1 MNIKKFLGLQSK
13 EDKIQEYKQ
22 LLEKSY
28 KNSLRVDEL
37 AAEFSE
43 QNSVLKSISTL
54 SDEDRKEVEER
65 NKKFIS
71 DHVKNIS
78 EAYKEKTSIE
88 KSMIKLESDVEIA
101 DILKDMKS
109 LYDFKRMYKDKQ
121 ISKSIYNDIIKAKT
135 GKVRYADVLLFRGS
149 KLLILQR
156 AGDQGNHTDEWC
168 IPGGH
173 VDAGEDFRTAAQ
185 RELLEETGI
194 DIPEDILTEVAVA
207 TGKDF
212 EIHYFVGHVSEET
225 PAFVVVDSEEEI
237 GSAWIEPGTELDD
250 YEFIF
255 DMKDN
260 LKKILGLEQKPSN
273 LIKIQ
278 KAYFNGDISE
288 EVFKSYCEQHPD
300 EIEKANNKT
309 YFSHKERKDL
319 AERGEAMPNGK
330 YPIRN
335 SQDLKDAIRLVGA
348 SDMSESKAKAWIKK
362 RAKELGLENEL
373 PKDWIEKTMSCE
385 DITPLQKE
393 DLEKDAVGPQGDG
406 VGENEIEKSR
416 LKKKIIVECID
427 SENCI
432 ENILNYLKKASGSG
446 HSFTIVLD
454 PDKPEKEGG
463 NYKVS
468 WDGDGPDRIDL
479 IKIEDQ
485 IEKSI
490 EGDIEGFKLLIDFN
504 DLDQAQMFKS
514 LVNEMRES
522 GKLDINNVLDQQE
535 EIEKS
540 WGINEIREEA
550 WSDPSLDD
558 GSQIEKAKKGYPVGT
573 EKTYNGKQYV
583 KTDKGWRLKKKET
596 TPRERFEKEKNER
609 YSKMDKRSFE
619 IADKIAKEILD
630 EGLVDEDTNELTMSH
645 VIGPKI
651 DKMINKQTKD
661 WGVKASELKPGEVV
675 HINEFPTSVKLTY
688 KGEENGKYIFE
699 RENGE
704 VEKVRSKS
712 RVFHRDDQLID
723 KTAVAWK
730 VRDILNKKRTGWFGK
745 SENVEFEKA
754 KDLMYGVFVDY
765 ANFLEGV
772 KTRTKNIHW
781 GELDNSKH
789 VYLDDLIDELS
800 DYEDKIME
808 AGQSGFG
815 RFGDDEVNGEE
826 IEENEPI
833 ELIDLIIER
842 TKVFHEAIKD
852 NIDYVGE
859 MSWIEDF
866 LATLKQTKY
875 RLQLH

>member
-88 KSMIKLESDVEIA
+88 KSMIKLENDAEIV

-109 LYDFKRMYKDKQ
+109 LYDFKIMYKDKQ

-194 DIPEDILTEVAVA
+194 DIPEDILFETAVA

-212 EIHYFVGHVSEET
+212 EIHYFIGHVSEET

-309 YFSHKERKDL
+309 YFSHKERTDL

-348 SDMSESKAKAWIKK
+348 SDMPKSEVKAWIKK

-373 PKDWIEKTMSCE
+373 PESWNKKEDVEKGMGMN
-385 DITPLQKE
+385 DVAPLKKE
-393 DLEKDAVGPQGDG
+393 DLQDDTTGPQGDG
-406 VGENEIEKSR
+406 IDDKKIEKAITFKKIEHEPKVVEPIEPNKYTYGEGQFSFSDSDGNHGDKLFDMLGMLQKVMTLNKKFSITIETEDNGEQTWNFDGTIRMHSLRKSENIEKS
-416 LKKKIIVECID
+416 VNT
-427 SENCI
+427 END
-432 ENILNYLKKASGSG
+432 
-446 HSFTIVLD
+446 T
-454 PDKPEKEGG
+454 
-463 NYKVS
+463 
-468 WDGDGPDRIDL
+468 
-479 IKIEDQ
+479 
-485 IEKSI
+485 
-490 EGDIEGFKLLIDFN
+490 EGFKLLINFN
-504 DLDQAQMFKS
+504 DLDQAEVFKS
-514 LVNEMRES
+514 IIDEMKES
-522 GKLDINNVLDQQE
+522 GKLDIESIIDDSV

-540 WGINEIREEA
+540 WGINDIRKEVNNNPA
-550 WSDPSLDD
+550 LDD
-558 GSQIEKAKKGYPVGT
+558 GSQLA
-573 EKTYNGKQYV
+573 
-583 KTDKGWRLKKKET
+583 
-596 TPRERFEKEKNER
+596 
-609 YSKMDKRSFE
+609 
-619 IADKIAKEILD
+619 
-630 EGLVDEDTNELTMSH
+630 
-645 VIGPKI
+645 
-651 DKMINKQTKD
+651 
-661 WGVKASELKPGEVV
+661 
-675 HINEFPTSVKLTY
+675 
-688 KGEENGKYIFE
+688 
-699 RENGE
+699 
-704 VEKVRSKS
+704 
-712 RVFHRDDQLID
+712 
-723 KTAVAWK
+723 
-730 VRDILNKKRTGWFGK
+730 
-745 SENVEFEKA
+745 KA
-754 KDLMYGVFVDY
+754 KDKMYKTFADY

-800 DYEDKIME
+800 DYEDKVME

-815 RFGDDEVNGEE
+815 RFGDGEVNGEE

-842 TKVFHEAIKD
+842 TKDFHEAIKD

>member
-1 MNIKKFLGLQSK
+1 MINRKKLKNLG
-13 EDKIQEYKQ
+13 
-22 LLEKSY
+22 
-28 KNSLRVDEL
+28 
-37 AAEFSE
+37 
-43 QNSVLKSISTL
+43 
-54 SDEDRKEVEER
+54 
-65 NKKFIS
+65 
-71 DHVKNIS
+71 
-78 EAYKEKTSIE
+78 
-88 KSMIKLESDVEIA
+88 
-101 DILKDMKS
+101 
-109 LYDFKRMYKDKQ
+109 
-121 ISKSIYNDIIKAKT
+121 
-135 GKVRYADVLLFRGS
+135 
-149 KLLILQR
+149 
-156 AGDQGNHTDEWC
+156 
-168 IPGGH
+168 
-173 VDAGEDFRTAAQ
+173 
-185 RELLEETGI
+185 
-194 DIPEDILTEVAVA
+194 
-207 TGKDF
+207 
-212 EIHYFVGHVSEET
+212 
-225 PAFVVVDSEEEI
+225 
-237 GSAWIEPGTELDD
+237 
-250 YEFIF
+250 
-255 DMKDN
+255 
-260 LKKILGLEQKPSN
+260 
-273 LIKIQ
+273 
-278 KAYFNGDISE
+278 
-288 EVFKSYCEQHPD
+288 
-300 EIEKANNKT
+300 
-309 YFSHKERKDL
+309 
-319 AERGEAMPNGK
+319 
-330 YPIRN
+330 
-335 SQDLKDAIRLVGA
+335 
-348 SDMSESKAKAWIKK
+348 
-362 RAKELGLENEL
+362 
-373 PKDWIEKTMSCE
+373 
-385 DITPLQKE
+385 
-393 DLEKDAVGPQGDG
+393 
-406 VGENEIEKSR
+406 
-416 LKKKIIVECID
+416 
-427 SENCI
+427 
-432 ENILNYLKKASGSG
+432 
-446 HSFTIVLD
+446 
-454 PDKPEKEGG
+454 
-463 NYKVS
+463 
-468 WDGDGPDRIDL
+468 
-479 IKIEDQ
+479 
-485 IEKSI
+485 
-490 EGDIEGFKLLIDFN
+490 
-504 DLDQAQMFKS
+504 
-514 LVNEMRES
+514 
-522 GKLDINNVLDQQE
+522 
-535 EIEKS
+535 
-540 WGINEIREEA
+540 GINEIREEA

-583 KTDKGWRLKKKET
+583 KTDKGWRLKKKEA

-609 YSKMDKRSFE
+609 YSKMDKRSFA

-651 DKMINKQTKD
+651 DKMINEQTKD

-815 RFGDDEVNGEE
+815 RFGDGEVNGEE
-826 IEENEPI
+826 IEENGPI

-842 TKVFHEAIKD
+842 TKDFHEAIKD

>member
-88 KSMIKLESDVEIA
+88 KSMIKLENDAEIA

-109 LYDFKRMYKDKQ
+109 LYDFKIMYKDKQ
-121 ISKSIYNDIIKAKT
+121 ISKYIYNDIIKAKT

-194 DIPEDILTEVAVA
+194 DIPEDILFETAVA

-212 EIHYFVGHVSEET
+212 EIHYFIGHVSEET

-237 GSAWIEPGTELDD
+237 GSAWIEPETELDD

-348 SDMSESKAKAWIKK
+348 SDMPENKVKAWIKK
-362 RAKELGLENEL
+362 RAKELGLESEL

-385 DITPLQKE
+385 DTAPLQKE

-406 VGENEIEKSR
+406 VGENEIEKA
-416 LKKKIIVECID
+416 VD
-427 SENCI
+427 
-432 ENILNYLKKASGSG
+432 
-446 HSFTIVLD
+446 
-454 PDKPEKEGG
+454 
-463 NYKVS
+463 
-468 WDGDGPDRIDL
+468 
-479 IKIEDQ
+479 
-485 IEKSI
+485 
-490 EGDIEGFKLLIDFN
+490 GFKLLIDFN

-550 WSDPSLDD
+550 WKDPSLDD
-558 GSQIEKAKKGYPVGT
+558 GSQIEKAK
-573 EKTYNGKQYV
+573 
-583 KTDKGWRLKKKET
+583 
-596 TPRERFEKEKNER
+596 
-609 YSKMDKRSFE
+609 
-619 IADKIAKEILD
+619 
-630 EGLVDEDTNELTMSH
+630 
-645 VIGPKI
+645 
-651 DKMINKQTKD
+651 
-661 WGVKASELKPGEVV
+661 
-675 HINEFPTSVKLTY
+675 
-688 KGEENGKYIFE
+688 
-699 RENGE
+699 
-704 VEKVRSKS
+704 
-712 RVFHRDDQLID
+712 
-723 KTAVAWK
+723 
-730 VRDILNKKRTGWFGK
+730 
-745 SENVEFEKA
+745 
-754 KDLMYGVFVDY
+754 DLMYKIFVNY

-815 RFGDDEVNGEE
+815 RFGDGEVNGEE
-826 IEENEPI
+826 IEENRPI

-842 TKVFHEAIKD
+842 TKDFHEAIKD

>member
-88 KSMIKLESDVEIA
+88 KSMIKLENDVEIT

-194 DIPEDILTEVAVA
+194 DIPEDILFETAVA

-212 EIHYFVGHVSEET
+212 EIHYFIGHVSEET

-260 LKKILGLEQKPSN
+260 LKKILGLERHPSN

-348 SDMSESKAKAWIKK
+348 SDMPKSEVKAWIKK

-373 PKDWIEKTMSCE
+373 PESWNKKEDVEKGMGMN
-385 DITPLQKE
+385 DVAPLKKE
-393 DLEKDAVGPQGDG
+393 DLQDDTTGPQGDG
-406 VGENEIEKSR
+406 IDDKKIEKAITFKKIEHEPKVVESIEPNKYTYGEGQFSFSDSDGNHGDKLFDMLGMLQKVMTLNKKFSITIETEDNGEQTWNFDGTIRMYSLRKSENIEKS
-416 LKKKIIVECID
+416 VNT
-427 SENCI
+427 END
-432 ENILNYLKKASGSG
+432 
-446 HSFTIVLD
+446 T
-454 PDKPEKEGG
+454 
-463 NYKVS
+463 
-468 WDGDGPDRIDL
+468 
-479 IKIEDQ
+479 
-485 IEKSI
+485 
-490 EGDIEGFKLLIDFN
+490 EGFKLLINFN
-504 DLDQAQMFKS
+504 DLDQAEVFKS
-514 LVNEMRES
+514 IIDEMKES
-522 GKLDINNVLDQQE
+522 GKLDIESIIDDSV

-540 WGINEIREEA
+540 WGINDIRKEVNNN
-550 WSDPSLDD
+550 PVLDD
-558 GSQIEKAKKGYPVGT
+558 GSQLA
-573 EKTYNGKQYV
+573 
-583 KTDKGWRLKKKET
+583 
-596 TPRERFEKEKNER
+596 
-609 YSKMDKRSFE
+609 
-619 IADKIAKEILD
+619 
-630 EGLVDEDTNELTMSH
+630 
-645 VIGPKI
+645 
-651 DKMINKQTKD
+651 
-661 WGVKASELKPGEVV
+661 
-675 HINEFPTSVKLTY
+675 
-688 KGEENGKYIFE
+688 
-699 RENGE
+699 
-704 VEKVRSKS
+704 
-712 RVFHRDDQLID
+712 
-723 KTAVAWK
+723 
-730 VRDILNKKRTGWFGK
+730 
-745 SENVEFEKA
+745 KA
-754 KDLMYGVFVDY
+754 KDKMYKTFADY

-772 KTRTKNIHW
+772 KTRSKNVHW
-781 GELDNSKH
+781 GEEDNSKH

-815 RFGDDEVNGEE
+815 RFKEGE
-826 IEENEPI
+826 IEGEKIDINDPI
-833 ELIDLIIER
+833 ELVDEIIER
-842 TKVFHEAIKD
+842 TKDFYEAISD
-852 NIDYVGE
+852 DENNDYVGE

>member
-88 KSMIKLESDVEIA
+88 KSMIKLENDVEIT

-194 DIPEDILTEVAVA
+194 DIPEDILAEVAVA

-260 LKKILGLEQKPSN
+260 LKRILGLEQKPSN

-309 YFSHKERKDL
+309 YFSHKERMDL

-348 SDMSESKAKAWIKK
+348 SDMPKSEVKAWIKK

-373 PKDWIEKTMSCE
+373 PESWNKKEDVEKGMGMN
-385 DITPLQKE
+385 DVAPLKKE
-393 DLEKDAVGPQGDG
+393 DLQDDTTGPQGDG
-406 VGENEIEKSR
+406 IDDKKIEKAITFKKIEYEPKVVEPIEPNKYTYGEGQFSFSDSDGNHGDKLFDMLGMLQKVMTLNKKFSITIETEDNGEQTWNFDGTIRMHSLRKSENIEKS
-416 LKKKIIVECID
+416 VNT
-427 SENCI
+427 END
-432 ENILNYLKKASGSG
+432 
-446 HSFTIVLD
+446 T
-454 PDKPEKEGG
+454 
-463 NYKVS
+463 
-468 WDGDGPDRIDL
+468 
-479 IKIEDQ
+479 
-485 IEKSI
+485 
-490 EGDIEGFKLLIDFN
+490 EGFKLLINFN
-504 DLDQAQMFKS
+504 DLDQAEVFKS
-514 LVNEMRES
+514 IIDEMKES
-522 GKLDINNVLDQQE
+522 GKLDIESIIDDSV

-540 WGINEIREEA
+540 WGINDIRKEVNNNPA
-550 WSDPSLDD
+550 LDD
-558 GSQIEKAKKGYPVGT
+558 GSQLA
-573 EKTYNGKQYV
+573 
-583 KTDKGWRLKKKET
+583 
-596 TPRERFEKEKNER
+596 
-609 YSKMDKRSFE
+609 
-619 IADKIAKEILD
+619 
-630 EGLVDEDTNELTMSH
+630 
-645 VIGPKI
+645 
-651 DKMINKQTKD
+651 
-661 WGVKASELKPGEVV
+661 
-675 HINEFPTSVKLTY
+675 
-688 KGEENGKYIFE
+688 
-699 RENGE
+699 
-704 VEKVRSKS
+704 
-712 RVFHRDDQLID
+712 
-723 KTAVAWK
+723 
-730 VRDILNKKRTGWFGK
+730 
-745 SENVEFEKA
+745 KA
-754 KDLMYGVFVDY
+754 KDKMYKTFADY

-800 DYEDKIME
+800 DYEDKVME

-815 RFGDDEVNGEE
+815 RFGDGEVNGEE

-842 TKVFHEAIKD
+842 TKDFHEAIKD

>member
-78 EAYKEKTSIE
+78 ETYKEKTSIE
-88 KSMIKLESDVEIA
+88 KSMIKLENDVEIT

-109 LYDFKRMYKDKQ
+109 LYDFKIMYKDKQ

-194 DIPEDILTEVAVA
+194 DIPEDILAEVAVA

-260 LKKILGLEQKPSN
+260 LKRILGLEQKPSN

-309 YFSHKERKDL
+309 YFSHKERMDL

-348 SDMSESKAKAWIKK
+348 SDMPKSEVKAWIKK

-373 PKDWIEKTMSCE
+373 PESWNKKEDVEKGMGMN
-385 DITPLQKE
+385 DVAPLKKE
-393 DLEKDAVGPQGDG
+393 DLQDDTTGPQGDG
-406 VGENEIEKSR
+406 IDDKKIEKAITFKKIEYEPKVVEPIEPNKYTYGEGQFSFSDSDGNHGDKLFDMLGMLQKVMTLNKKFSITIETEDNGEQTWNFDGTIRMHSLRKSENIEKS
-416 LKKKIIVECID
+416 VNT
-427 SENCI
+427 END
-432 ENILNYLKKASGSG
+432 
-446 HSFTIVLD
+446 T
-454 PDKPEKEGG
+454 
-463 NYKVS
+463 
-468 WDGDGPDRIDL
+468 
-479 IKIEDQ
+479 
-485 IEKSI
+485 
-490 EGDIEGFKLLIDFN
+490 EGFKLLINFN
-504 DLDQAQMFKS
+504 DLDQAEVFKS
-514 LVNEMRES
+514 IIDEMKES
-522 GKLDINNVLDQQE
+522 GKLDIESIIDDSV

-540 WGINEIREEA
+540 WGINDIRKEVNNNPA
-550 WSDPSLDD
+550 LDD
-558 GSQIEKAKKGYPVGT
+558 GSQLA
-573 EKTYNGKQYV
+573 
-583 KTDKGWRLKKKET
+583 
-596 TPRERFEKEKNER
+596 
-609 YSKMDKRSFE
+609 
-619 IADKIAKEILD
+619 
-630 EGLVDEDTNELTMSH
+630 
-645 VIGPKI
+645 
-651 DKMINKQTKD
+651 
-661 WGVKASELKPGEVV
+661 
-675 HINEFPTSVKLTY
+675 
-688 KGEENGKYIFE
+688 
-699 RENGE
+699 
-704 VEKVRSKS
+704 
-712 RVFHRDDQLID
+712 
-723 KTAVAWK
+723 
-730 VRDILNKKRTGWFGK
+730 
-745 SENVEFEKA
+745 KA
-754 KDLMYGVFVDY
+754 KDKMYKTFADY

-800 DYEDKIME
+800 DYEDKVME

-815 RFGDDEVNGEE
+815 RFGDGEVNGEE

-842 TKVFHEAIKD
+842 TKDFHEAIKD

>member
-88 KSMIKLESDVEIA
+88 KSMIKLENDAEIV

-109 LYDFKRMYKDKQ
+109 LYDFKIMYKDKQ

-194 DIPEDILTEVAVA
+194 DIPEDILFETAVA

-212 EIHYFVGHVSEET
+212 EIHYFIGHVSEET

-260 LKKILGLEQKPSN
+260 LKKILGLERHPSN

-348 SDMSESKAKAWIKK
+348 SDMPKSEVKAWIKK

-373 PKDWIEKTMSCE
+373 PESWNKKEDVEKGMGMN
-385 DITPLQKE
+385 DVAPLKKE
-393 DLEKDAVGPQGDG
+393 DLQDDTTGPQGDG
-406 VGENEIEKSR
+406 IDDKKIEKAITFKKIEYEPKVVEPIEPNKYTYGEGQFSFSDSDGNHGDKLFDMLGMLQKVMTLNKKFSITIETEDNGEQTWNFDGTIRMHSLRKSENIEKS
-416 LKKKIIVECID
+416 VNT
-427 SENCI
+427 END
-432 ENILNYLKKASGSG
+432 
-446 HSFTIVLD
+446 T
-454 PDKPEKEGG
+454 
-463 NYKVS
+463 
-468 WDGDGPDRIDL
+468 
-479 IKIEDQ
+479 
-485 IEKSI
+485 
-490 EGDIEGFKLLIDFN
+490 EGFKLLINFN
-504 DLDQAQMFKS
+504 DLDQAEVFKS
-514 LVNEMRES
+514 IIDEMKES
-522 GKLDINNVLDQQE
+522 GKLDIESIIDDSV

-540 WGINEIREEA
+540 WGINDIRKEVNNNPA
-550 WSDPSLDD
+550 LDD
-558 GSQIEKAKKGYPVGT
+558 GSQLA
-573 EKTYNGKQYV
+573 
-583 KTDKGWRLKKKET
+583 
-596 TPRERFEKEKNER
+596 
-609 YSKMDKRSFE
+609 
-619 IADKIAKEILD
+619 
-630 EGLVDEDTNELTMSH
+630 
-645 VIGPKI
+645 
-651 DKMINKQTKD
+651 
-661 WGVKASELKPGEVV
+661 
-675 HINEFPTSVKLTY
+675 
-688 KGEENGKYIFE
+688 
-699 RENGE
+699 
-704 VEKVRSKS
+704 
-712 RVFHRDDQLID
+712 
-723 KTAVAWK
+723 
-730 VRDILNKKRTGWFGK
+730 
-745 SENVEFEKA
+745 KA

-815 RFGDDEVNGEE
+815 RFGDGEVNGEE

-842 TKVFHEAIKD
+842 TKDFHEAIKD

>member
-88 KSMIKLESDVEIA
+88 KSMIKLENDAEIV

-109 LYDFKRMYKDKQ
+109 LYDFKIMYKDKQ

-194 DIPEDILTEVAVA
+194 DIPEDILFETAVA

-212 EIHYFVGHVSEET
+212 EIHYFIGHVSEET

-260 LKKILGLEQKPSN
+260 LKKILGLERHPSN

-309 YFSHKERKDL
+309 YFSHKERMDL

-348 SDMSESKAKAWIKK
+348 SDMPKSEVKAWIKK

-373 PKDWIEKTMSCE
+373 PESWNKKEDVEKGMGMN
-385 DITPLQKE
+385 DVAPLKKE
-393 DLEKDAVGPQGDG
+393 DLQDDTTGPQGDG
-406 VGENEIEKSR
+406 IDDKKIEKAITFKKTEHEPKVVEPIESNKYTYGEGQFSFSDSDGNHGDKLFDMLGMLQKVMTLNKKFSITIETEDNGKQTWNFDGTIRMHSLRKSENIEKS
-416 LKKKIIVECID
+416 VNT
-427 SENCI
+427 END
-432 ENILNYLKKASGSG
+432 
-446 HSFTIVLD
+446 T
-454 PDKPEKEGG
+454 
-463 NYKVS
+463 
-468 WDGDGPDRIDL
+468 
-479 IKIEDQ
+479 
-485 IEKSI
+485 
-490 EGDIEGFKLLIDFN
+490 EGFKLLINFN
-504 DLDQAQMFKS
+504 DLDQAEVFKS
-514 LVNEMRES
+514 IIDEMKES
-522 GKLDINNVLDQQE
+522 GKLDIESIIDDSV

-540 WGINEIREEA
+540 WGINDIRKEVNNNPA
-550 WSDPSLDD
+550 LDD
-558 GSQIEKAKKGYPVGT
+558 GSQLA
-573 EKTYNGKQYV
+573 
-583 KTDKGWRLKKKET
+583 
-596 TPRERFEKEKNER
+596 
-609 YSKMDKRSFE
+609 
-619 IADKIAKEILD
+619 
-630 EGLVDEDTNELTMSH
+630 
-645 VIGPKI
+645 
-651 DKMINKQTKD
+651 
-661 WGVKASELKPGEVV
+661 
-675 HINEFPTSVKLTY
+675 
-688 KGEENGKYIFE
+688 
-699 RENGE
+699 
-704 VEKVRSKS
+704 
-712 RVFHRDDQLID
+712 
-723 KTAVAWK
+723 
-730 VRDILNKKRTGWFGK
+730 
-745 SENVEFEKA
+745 KA
-754 KDLMYGVFVDY
+754 KDKMYKTFADY

-800 DYEDKIME
+800 DYEDKVME

-815 RFGDDEVNGEE
+815 RFGDGEVNGEE

-842 TKVFHEAIKD
+842 TKDFHEAIKD

>member
-88 KSMIKLESDVEIA
+88 KSMIKLENDAEIV

-109 LYDFKRMYKDKQ
+109 LYDFKIMYKDKQ

-194 DIPEDILTEVAVA
+194 DIPEDILFETAVA

-212 EIHYFVGHVSEET
+212 EIHYFIGHVSEET

-309 YFSHKERKDL
+309 YFSHKERMDL

-348 SDMSESKAKAWIKK
+348 SDMPKSEVKAWIKK

-373 PKDWIEKTMSCE
+373 PESWNKKEDVEKGMGMN
-385 DITPLQKE
+385 DVAPLKKE
-393 DLEKDAVGPQGDG
+393 DLQDDTTGPQGDG
-406 VGENEIEKSR
+406 IDDKKIEKAITFKKIEYEPKVVESIEPNKYTYGEGQFSFSDSDGNHGDKLFDMLGMLQKVMTLNKKFSITIETEDNGEQTWNFDGTIRMHSLRKSENIEKS
-416 LKKKIIVECID
+416 VNT
-427 SENCI
+427 END
-432 ENILNYLKKASGSG
+432 
-446 HSFTIVLD
+446 T
-454 PDKPEKEGG
+454 
-463 NYKVS
+463 
-468 WDGDGPDRIDL
+468 
-479 IKIEDQ
+479 
-485 IEKSI
+485 
-490 EGDIEGFKLLIDFN
+490 EGFKLLINFN
-504 DLDQAQMFKS
+504 DLDQAEVFKS
-514 LVNEMRES
+514 IIDEMKES
-522 GKLDINNVLDQQE
+522 GKLDIESIIDDSV

-540 WGINEIREEA
+540 WGINDIRKEVNNNPA
-550 WSDPSLDD
+550 LDD
-558 GSQIEKAKKGYPVGT
+558 GSQLA
-573 EKTYNGKQYV
+573 
-583 KTDKGWRLKKKET
+583 
-596 TPRERFEKEKNER
+596 
-609 YSKMDKRSFE
+609 
-619 IADKIAKEILD
+619 
-630 EGLVDEDTNELTMSH
+630 
-645 VIGPKI
+645 
-651 DKMINKQTKD
+651 
-661 WGVKASELKPGEVV
+661 
-675 HINEFPTSVKLTY
+675 
-688 KGEENGKYIFE
+688 
-699 RENGE
+699 
-704 VEKVRSKS
+704 
-712 RVFHRDDQLID
+712 
-723 KTAVAWK
+723 
-730 VRDILNKKRTGWFGK
+730 
-745 SENVEFEKA
+745 KA
-754 KDLMYGVFVDY
+754 KDKMYKTFADY

-800 DYEDKIME
+800 DYEDKVME

-815 RFGDDEVNGEE
+815 RFGDGEVNGEE

-842 TKVFHEAIKD
+842 TKDFHEAIKD

>member
-88 KSMIKLESDVEIA
+88 KSMIKLENDAEIV

-109 LYDFKRMYKDKQ
+109 LYDFKIMYKDKQ

-194 DIPEDILTEVAVA
+194 DIPEDILFETAVA

-212 EIHYFVGHVSEET
+212 EIHYFIGHVSEET

-309 YFSHKERKDL
+309 YFSHKERMDL

-348 SDMSESKAKAWIKK
+348 SDMPKSEVKAWIKK

-373 PKDWIEKTMSCE
+373 PESWNKKEDVEKGMGMN
-385 DITPLQKE
+385 DVAPLKKE
-393 DLEKDAVGPQGDG
+393 DLQDDTTGPQGDG
-406 VGENEIEKSR
+406 IDDKKIEKAITFKKIEYEPKVVEPIEPNKYTYGEGQFSFSDSDGNHGDKLFDMLGMLQKVMTLNKKFSITIETEDNGEQTWNFDGTIRMHSLRKSENIEKS
-416 LKKKIIVECID
+416 VNT
-427 SENCI
+427 END
-432 ENILNYLKKASGSG
+432 
-446 HSFTIVLD
+446 T
-454 PDKPEKEGG
+454 
-463 NYKVS
+463 
-468 WDGDGPDRIDL
+468 
-479 IKIEDQ
+479 
-485 IEKSI
+485 
-490 EGDIEGFKLLIDFN
+490 EGFKLLINFN
-504 DLDQAQMFKS
+504 DLDQAEVFKS
-514 LVNEMRES
+514 IIDEMKES
-522 GKLDINNVLDQQE
+522 GKLDIESIIDDSV

-540 WGINEIREEA
+540 WGINDIRKEVNNNPA
-550 WSDPSLDD
+550 LDD
-558 GSQIEKAKKGYPVGT
+558 GSQLA
-573 EKTYNGKQYV
+573 
-583 KTDKGWRLKKKET
+583 
-596 TPRERFEKEKNER
+596 
-609 YSKMDKRSFE
+609 
-619 IADKIAKEILD
+619 
-630 EGLVDEDTNELTMSH
+630 
-645 VIGPKI
+645 
-651 DKMINKQTKD
+651 
-661 WGVKASELKPGEVV
+661 
-675 HINEFPTSVKLTY
+675 
-688 KGEENGKYIFE
+688 
-699 RENGE
+699 
-704 VEKVRSKS
+704 
-712 RVFHRDDQLID
+712 
-723 KTAVAWK
+723 
-730 VRDILNKKRTGWFGK
+730 
-745 SENVEFEKA
+745 KA

-815 RFGDDEVNGEE
+815 RFGDGEVNGEE

-842 TKVFHEAIKD
+842 TKDFHEAIKD

>member
-88 KSMIKLESDVEIA
+88 KSMIKLENDAEIV

-109 LYDFKRMYKDKQ
+109 LYDFKIMYKDKQ

-194 DIPEDILTEVAVA
+194 DIPEDILFETAVA

-212 EIHYFVGHVSEET
+212 EIHYFIGHVSEET

-309 YFSHKERKDL
+309 YFSHKERMDL

-348 SDMSESKAKAWIKK
+348 SDMPKSEVKAWIKK

-373 PKDWIEKTMSCE
+373 PESWNKKEDVEKGMGMN
-385 DITPLQKE
+385 DVAPLKKE
-393 DLEKDAVGPQGDG
+393 DLQDDTTGPQGDG
-406 VGENEIEKSR
+406 IDDKKIEKAITFKKIEYEPKVVESIEPNKYTYGEGQFSFSDSDGNHGDKLFDMLGMLQKVMTLNKKFSITIETEDNGEQTWNFDDTIRMYSLRKSENIEKS
-416 LKKKIIVECID
+416 VNT
-427 SENCI
+427 END
-432 ENILNYLKKASGSG
+432 
-446 HSFTIVLD
+446 T
-454 PDKPEKEGG
+454 
-463 NYKVS
+463 
-468 WDGDGPDRIDL
+468 
-479 IKIEDQ
+479 
-485 IEKSI
+485 
-490 EGDIEGFKLLIDFN
+490 EGFKLLINFN
-504 DLDQAQMFKS
+504 DLDQAEVFKS
-514 LVNEMRES
+514 IIDEMKES
-522 GKLDINNVLDQQE
+522 GKLDIESIIDDSV

-540 WGINEIREEA
+540 WGINDIRKEVNNNPA
-550 WSDPSLDD
+550 LDD
-558 GSQIEKAKKGYPVGT
+558 GSQLA
-573 EKTYNGKQYV
+573 
-583 KTDKGWRLKKKET
+583 
-596 TPRERFEKEKNER
+596 
-609 YSKMDKRSFE
+609 
-619 IADKIAKEILD
+619 
-630 EGLVDEDTNELTMSH
+630 
-645 VIGPKI
+645 
-651 DKMINKQTKD
+651 
-661 WGVKASELKPGEVV
+661 
-675 HINEFPTSVKLTY
+675 
-688 KGEENGKYIFE
+688 
-699 RENGE
+699 
-704 VEKVRSKS
+704 
-712 RVFHRDDQLID
+712 
-723 KTAVAWK
+723 
-730 VRDILNKKRTGWFGK
+730 
-745 SENVEFEKA
+745 KA

-815 RFGDDEVNGEE
+815 RFGDGEVNGEE

-842 TKVFHEAIKD
+842 TKDFHEAIKD

>member
-88 KSMIKLESDVEIA
+88 KSMIKLENDAEIV

-109 LYDFKRMYKDKQ
+109 LYDFKIMYKDKQ

-194 DIPEDILTEVAVA
+194 DIPEDILFETAVA

-212 EIHYFVGHVSEET
+212 EIHYFIGHVSEET

-260 LKKILGLEQKPSN
+260 LKKILGLERHPSN

-309 YFSHKERKDL
+309 YFSHKERMDL

-335 SQDLKDAIRLVGA
+335 SQDLKDAIQLVGA
-348 SDMSESKAKAWIKK
+348 SDMPKSEVKAWIKK

-373 PKDWIEKTMSCE
+373 PESWNK
-385 DITPLQKE
+385 KE
-393 DLEKDAVGPQGDG
+393 DVEKGMGMNDVAPLKKENLQDDTTGPQGDG
-406 VGENEIEKSR
+406 IDDKKIEKAITFKKIEYEPKVVESIEPNKYTYGEGQFSFSDSDGNHGDKLFDMLGMLQKVMTLNKKFSITIETEDNGEQTWNFDGTIRMHSLRKSENIEKS
-416 LKKKIIVECID
+416 VNT
-427 SENCI
+427 END
-432 ENILNYLKKASGSG
+432 
-446 HSFTIVLD
+446 T
-454 PDKPEKEGG
+454 
-463 NYKVS
+463 
-468 WDGDGPDRIDL
+468 
-479 IKIEDQ
+479 
-485 IEKSI
+485 
-490 EGDIEGFKLLIDFN
+490 EGFKLLINFN
-504 DLDQAQMFKS
+504 DLDQAEVFKS
-514 LVNEMRES
+514 IIDEMKES
-522 GKLDINNVLDQQE
+522 GKLDIESIIDDSV

-540 WGINEIREEA
+540 WGINDIRKEVNNNPA
-550 WSDPSLDD
+550 LDD
-558 GSQIEKAKKGYPVGT
+558 GSQLA
-573 EKTYNGKQYV
+573 
-583 KTDKGWRLKKKET
+583 
-596 TPRERFEKEKNER
+596 
-609 YSKMDKRSFE
+609 
-619 IADKIAKEILD
+619 
-630 EGLVDEDTNELTMSH
+630 
-645 VIGPKI
+645 
-651 DKMINKQTKD
+651 
-661 WGVKASELKPGEVV
+661 
-675 HINEFPTSVKLTY
+675 
-688 KGEENGKYIFE
+688 
-699 RENGE
+699 
-704 VEKVRSKS
+704 
-712 RVFHRDDQLID
+712 
-723 KTAVAWK
+723 
-730 VRDILNKKRTGWFGK
+730 
-745 SENVEFEKA
+745 KA
-754 KDLMYGVFVDY
+754 KDKMYKTFADY

-815 RFGDDEVNGEE
+815 RFGDGEVNGEE

-842 TKVFHEAIKD
+842 TKDFHEAIKD

>member
-88 KSMIKLESDVEIA
+88 KSMIKLENDVEIT

-194 DIPEDILTEVAVA
+194 DIPEDILFETAVA

-348 SDMSESKAKAWIKK
+348 SDMPKSEVKAWIKK

-373 PKDWIEKTMSCE
+373 PESWNKKEDVEKGMGMN
-385 DITPLQKE
+385 DVAPLKKE
-393 DLEKDAVGPQGDG
+393 DLQDDTTGPQGDG
-406 VGENEIEKSR
+406 IDDKKIEKAITFKKIEYEPKVVESIEPNKYTYGEGQFSFSDSDGNHGDKLFDMLGMLQKVMTLNKKFSITIETEDNGEQTWNFDGTIRMHSLRKSENIEKS
-416 LKKKIIVECID
+416 VNT
-427 SENCI
+427 END
-432 ENILNYLKKASGSG
+432 
-446 HSFTIVLD
+446 T
-454 PDKPEKEGG
+454 
-463 NYKVS
+463 
-468 WDGDGPDRIDL
+468 
-479 IKIEDQ
+479 
-485 IEKSI
+485 
-490 EGDIEGFKLLIDFN
+490 EGFKLLINFN
-504 DLDQAQMFKS
+504 DLDQAEVFKS
-514 LVNEMRES
+514 IIDEMKES
-522 GKLDINNVLDQQE
+522 GKLDIESIIDDSV

-540 WGINEIREEA
+540 WGINDIRKEVNNNPA
-550 WSDPSLDD
+550 LDD
-558 GSQIEKAKKGYPVGT
+558 GSQLA
-573 EKTYNGKQYV
+573 
-583 KTDKGWRLKKKET
+583 
-596 TPRERFEKEKNER
+596 
-609 YSKMDKRSFE
+609 
-619 IADKIAKEILD
+619 
-630 EGLVDEDTNELTMSH
+630 
-645 VIGPKI
+645 
-651 DKMINKQTKD
+651 
-661 WGVKASELKPGEVV
+661 
-675 HINEFPTSVKLTY
+675 
-688 KGEENGKYIFE
+688 
-699 RENGE
+699 
-704 VEKVRSKS
+704 
-712 RVFHRDDQLID
+712 
-723 KTAVAWK
+723 
-730 VRDILNKKRTGWFGK
+730 
-745 SENVEFEKA
+745 KA
-754 KDLMYGVFVDY
+754 KDKMYKTFADY

-800 DYEDKIME
+800 DYEDKVME

-815 RFGDDEVNGEE
+815 RFGDGEVNGEE

-842 TKVFHEAIKD
+842 TKDFHEAIKD

>member
-88 KSMIKLESDVEIA
+88 KSMIKLENDAEIV

-109 LYDFKRMYKDKQ
+109 LYDFKIMYKDKQ

-173 VDAGEDFRTAAQ
+173 VDAGENFRTAAQ

-194 DIPEDILTEVAVA
+194 DIPEDILFETAVV

-212 EIHYFVGHVSEET
+212 EIHYFIGHVSEET

-260 LKKILGLEQKPSN
+260 LKKILGLERHPSN

-309 YFSHKERKDL
+309 YFSHKERMDL

-348 SDMSESKAKAWIKK
+348 SDMPKSEVKAWIKK

-373 PKDWIEKTMSCE
+373 PESWNKKEDVEKGMSMN
-385 DITPLQKE
+385 DVAPLKKE
-393 DLEKDAVGPQGDG
+393 DLQDDTTGPQGDG
-406 VGENEIEKSR
+406 IDDKKIEKAITFKKIEHEPKVVEPIEPNKYTYGEGQFSFSDSDGNHGDKLFDMLGMLQKVMTLNKKFSITIETEDNGEQTWNFDGTIRMHSLRKSENIEKS
-416 LKKKIIVECID
+416 VNT
-427 SENCI
+427 END
-432 ENILNYLKKASGSG
+432 
-446 HSFTIVLD
+446 T
-454 PDKPEKEGG
+454 
-463 NYKVS
+463 
-468 WDGDGPDRIDL
+468 
-479 IKIEDQ
+479 
-485 IEKSI
+485 
-490 EGDIEGFKLLIDFN
+490 EGFKLLINFN
-504 DLDQAQMFKS
+504 DLDQAEVFKS
-514 LVNEMRES
+514 IIDEMKES
-522 GKLDINNVLDQQE
+522 GKLDIESIIDDSV

-540 WGINEIREEA
+540 WGINDIRKEVNNNPA
-550 WSDPSLDD
+550 LDD
-558 GSQIEKAKKGYPVGT
+558 GSQLA
-573 EKTYNGKQYV
+573 
-583 KTDKGWRLKKKET
+583 
-596 TPRERFEKEKNER
+596 
-609 YSKMDKRSFE
+609 
-619 IADKIAKEILD
+619 
-630 EGLVDEDTNELTMSH
+630 
-645 VIGPKI
+645 
-651 DKMINKQTKD
+651 
-661 WGVKASELKPGEVV
+661 
-675 HINEFPTSVKLTY
+675 
-688 KGEENGKYIFE
+688 
-699 RENGE
+699 
-704 VEKVRSKS
+704 
-712 RVFHRDDQLID
+712 
-723 KTAVAWK
+723 
-730 VRDILNKKRTGWFGK
+730 
-745 SENVEFEKA
+745 KA
-754 KDLMYGVFVDY
+754 KDKMYKTFADY

-800 DYEDKIME
+800 DYEDKVME

-815 RFGDDEVNGEE
+815 RFGDGEVNGEE

-842 TKVFHEAIKD
+842 TKDFHEAIKD

>member
-28 KNSLRVDEL
+28 KNSLRIDEL
-37 AAEFSE
+37 AVEFSE

-109 LYDFKRMYKDKQ
+109 LYNSKRMYKDKQ

-135 GKVRYADVLLFRGS
+135 GKVRYADVLLFRGP

-194 DIPEDILTEVAVA
+194 DIPKDILFETAVA

-260 LKKILGLEQKPSN
+260 LKKILGLERHPSN

-309 YFSHKERKDL
+309 YFSHKERMDL

-335 SQDLKDAIRLVGA
+335 SQDLKDAIKLVGA
-348 SDMSESKAKAWIKK
+348 SAMPESKVKAWIKK
-362 RAKELGLENEL
+362 RAKELGLEDEL

-393 DLEKDAVGPQGDG
+393 DLEKDTVGPQGDG
-406 VGENEIEKSR
+406 VGENEIEKS
-416 LKKKIIVECID
+416 VD
-427 SENCI
+427 
-432 ENILNYLKKASGSG
+432 
-446 HSFTIVLD
+446 
-454 PDKPEKEGG
+454 
-463 NYKVS
+463 
-468 WDGDGPDRIDL
+468 
-479 IKIEDQ
+479 
-485 IEKSI
+485 
-490 EGDIEGFKLLIDFN
+490 GFKLLIDFN

-522 GKLDINNVLDQQE
+522 GKLDINNILDQQE

-540 WGINEIREEA
+540 WGINEIRDEA
-550 WSDPSLDD
+550 WKDPSLDD

-583 KTDKGWRLKKKET
+583 KTDKGWRLKKKEV

-609 YSKMDKRSFE
+609 YSKMDKRSFT

-645 VIGPKI
+645 VIRPKI
-651 DKMINKQTKD
+651 DKMINEQTKD

-699 RENGE
+699 KENGE

-730 VRDILNKKRTGWFGK
+730 VRDILNKNRTGWFSK
-745 SENVEFEKA
+745 SENIEFEKA

-815 RFGDDEVNGEE
+815 RFGDGEVNGEE
-826 IEENEPI
+826 IEENRPI

-842 TKVFHEAIKD
+842 TKDFHEAIKD

>member
-88 KSMIKLESDVEIA
+88 KSMIKLENDAEIV

-109 LYDFKRMYKDKQ
+109 LYDFKIMYKDKQ

-194 DIPEDILTEVAVA
+194 DIPEDILFETAVA

-212 EIHYFVGHVSEET
+212 EIHYFIGHVSEEI

-260 LKKILGLEQKPSN
+260 LKKILGLERHPSN

-309 YFSHKERKDL
+309 YFSHKERMDL

-348 SDMSESKAKAWIKK
+348 SDMPKSEVKAWIKK

-373 PKDWIEKTMSCE
+373 PESWNKKEDVEKGMGMN
-385 DITPLQKE
+385 DVAPLKKE
-393 DLEKDAVGPQGDG
+393 DLQDDTTGPQGDG
-406 VGENEIEKSR
+406 IDDKKIEKAITFKKIEHEPKVVEPIEPNKYTYGEGQFSFSDSDGNHGDKLFDMLGMLQKVMTLNKKFSITIETEDNGEQTWNFDGTIRMHSLRKSENIEKS
-416 LKKKIIVECID
+416 VNT
-427 SENCI
+427 END
-432 ENILNYLKKASGSG
+432 
-446 HSFTIVLD
+446 T
-454 PDKPEKEGG
+454 
-463 NYKVS
+463 
-468 WDGDGPDRIDL
+468 
-479 IKIEDQ
+479 
-485 IEKSI
+485 
-490 EGDIEGFKLLIDFN
+490 EGFKLLINFN
-504 DLDQAQMFKS
+504 DLDQAEVFKS
-514 LVNEMRES
+514 IIDEMKES
-522 GKLDINNVLDQQE
+522 GKLDIESIIDDSV

-540 WGINEIREEA
+540 WGINDIR
-550 WSDPSLDD
+550 
-558 GSQIEKAKKGYPVGT
+558 
-573 EKTYNGKQYV
+573 
-583 KTDKGWRLKKKET
+583 
-596 TPRERFEKEKNER
+596 
-609 YSKMDKRSFE
+609 KRS
-619 IADKIAKEILD
+619 
-630 EGLVDEDTNELTMSH
+630 
-645 VIGPKI
+645 
-651 DKMINKQTKD
+651 
-661 WGVKASELKPGEVV
+661 
-675 HINEFPTSVKLTY
+675 
-688 KGEENGKYIFE
+688 
-699 RENGE
+699 
-704 VEKVRSKS
+704 
-712 RVFHRDDQLID
+712 
-723 KTAVAWK
+723 
-730 VRDILNKKRTGWFGK
+730 
-745 SENVEFEKA
+745 
-754 KDLMYGVFVDY
+754 
-765 ANFLEGV
+765 
-772 KTRTKNIHW
+772 
-781 GELDNSKH
+781 
-789 VYLDDLIDELS
+789 
-800 DYEDKIME
+800 
-808 AGQSGFG
+808 
-815 RFGDDEVNGEE
+815 
-826 IEENEPI
+826 
-833 ELIDLIIER
+833 
-842 TKVFHEAIKD
+842 
-852 NIDYVGE
+852 
-859 MSWIEDF
+859 
-866 LATLKQTKY
+866 
-875 RLQLH
+875 

>member
-88 KSMIKLESDVEIA
+88 KSMIKLENDAEIV

-109 LYDFKRMYKDKQ
+109 LYDFKIMYKDKQ

-173 VDAGEDFRTAAQ
+173 ADAGEDFRTAAQ

-194 DIPEDILTEVAVA
+194 DIPEDILAEVAVA

-348 SDMSESKAKAWIKK
+348 SDMPKSEVKAWIKK

-373 PKDWIEKTMSCE
+373 PESWNKKEDVEKGM
-385 DITPLQKE
+385 DMNDVAPLKKE
-393 DLEKDAVGPQGDG
+393 DLQDDTTGPQGDG
-406 VGENEIEKSR
+406 IDDKKIEKAITFKKVEHEPKVVESIEPNKYTYGEGQFSFSDSDGNHGDKLFDMLGMLQKVMTLNKKFSITIETEDNGKQTWNFDGTIRMYSLRKSENIEKS
-416 LKKKIIVECID
+416 VNT
-427 SENCI
+427 END
-432 ENILNYLKKASGSG
+432 
-446 HSFTIVLD
+446 T
-454 PDKPEKEGG
+454 
-463 NYKVS
+463 
-468 WDGDGPDRIDL
+468 
-479 IKIEDQ
+479 
-485 IEKSI
+485 
-490 EGDIEGFKLLIDFN
+490 EGFKLLINFN
-504 DLDQAQMFKS
+504 DLDQAEVFKS
-514 LVNEMRES
+514 IIDEMKES
-522 GKLDINNVLDQQE
+522 GKLDIESIIDDSV

-540 WGINEIREEA
+540 WGINDIRKEVNNNPA
-550 WSDPSLDD
+550 LDD
-558 GSQIEKAKKGYPVGT
+558 GSQLA
-573 EKTYNGKQYV
+573 
-583 KTDKGWRLKKKET
+583 
-596 TPRERFEKEKNER
+596 
-609 YSKMDKRSFE
+609 
-619 IADKIAKEILD
+619 
-630 EGLVDEDTNELTMSH
+630 
-645 VIGPKI
+645 
-651 DKMINKQTKD
+651 
-661 WGVKASELKPGEVV
+661 
-675 HINEFPTSVKLTY
+675 
-688 KGEENGKYIFE
+688 
-699 RENGE
+699 
-704 VEKVRSKS
+704 
-712 RVFHRDDQLID
+712 
-723 KTAVAWK
+723 
-730 VRDILNKKRTGWFGK
+730 
-745 SENVEFEKA
+745 KA
-754 KDLMYGVFVDY
+754 KDKMYKTFADY

-800 DYEDKIME
+800 DYEDKVME

-815 RFGDDEVNGEE
+815 RFGDGEVNGEE

-842 TKVFHEAIKD
+842 TKDFHEAIKD

>member
-54 SDEDRKEVEER
+54 SEEDRKEVEER

-88 KSMIKLESDVEIA
+88 KSMIKLENDAEIV

-109 LYDFKRMYKDKQ
+109 LYDFKIMYKDKQ

-260 LKKILGLEQKPSN
+260 LKRILGLEQKPSN

-348 SDMSESKAKAWIKK
+348 SDMPKSEVKAWIKK

-373 PKDWIEKTMSCE
+373 PESWNKKEDVEKGMGMN
-385 DITPLQKE
+385 DVAPLKKE
-393 DLEKDAVGPQGDG
+393 DLQDDTTGPQGDG
-406 VGENEIEKSR
+406 IDDKKIEKAITFKKIEYEPKVVEPIEPNKYTYGEGQFSFSDFDGNHGDKLFDMLGMLQKVMTLNKKFSITIETEDNGEQTWNFDGTIRMHSLRKSENIEKS
-416 LKKKIIVECID
+416 VNT
-427 SENCI
+427 END
-432 ENILNYLKKASGSG
+432 
-446 HSFTIVLD
+446 T
-454 PDKPEKEGG
+454 
-463 NYKVS
+463 
-468 WDGDGPDRIDL
+468 
-479 IKIEDQ
+479 
-485 IEKSI
+485 
-490 EGDIEGFKLLIDFN
+490 EGFKLLINFN
-504 DLDQAQMFKS
+504 DLDQAEVFKS
-514 LVNEMRES
+514 IIDEMKES
-522 GKLDINNVLDQQE
+522 GKLDIESIIDDSV

-540 WGINEIREEA
+540 WGINDIRKEVNNNPA
-550 WSDPSLDD
+550 LDD
-558 GSQIEKAKKGYPVGT
+558 GSQLA
-573 EKTYNGKQYV
+573 
-583 KTDKGWRLKKKET
+583 
-596 TPRERFEKEKNER
+596 
-609 YSKMDKRSFE
+609 
-619 IADKIAKEILD
+619 
-630 EGLVDEDTNELTMSH
+630 
-645 VIGPKI
+645 
-651 DKMINKQTKD
+651 
-661 WGVKASELKPGEVV
+661 
-675 HINEFPTSVKLTY
+675 
-688 KGEENGKYIFE
+688 
-699 RENGE
+699 
-704 VEKVRSKS
+704 
-712 RVFHRDDQLID
+712 
-723 KTAVAWK
+723 
-730 VRDILNKKRTGWFGK
+730 
-745 SENVEFEKA
+745 KA
-754 KDLMYGVFVDY
+754 KDKMYKTFADY

-800 DYEDKIME
+800 DYEDKVME

-815 RFGDDEVNGEE
+815 RFGDGEVNGEE

-842 TKVFHEAIKD
+842 TKDFHEAIKD

>member
-88 KSMIKLESDVEIA
+88 KSMIKLENDAEIV

-109 LYDFKRMYKDKQ
+109 LYDFKIMYKDKQ

-194 DIPEDILTEVAVA
+194 DIPEDILAEVAVA

-212 EIHYFVGHVSEET
+212 EIHYFIGYISEET

-348 SDMSESKAKAWIKK
+348 SDMSESKVKAWIKK

-406 VGENEIEKSR
+406 VGENEIEKA
-416 LKKKIIVECID
+416 VD
-427 SENCI
+427 
-432 ENILNYLKKASGSG
+432 
-446 HSFTIVLD
+446 
-454 PDKPEKEGG
+454 
-463 NYKVS
+463 
-468 WDGDGPDRIDL
+468 
-479 IKIEDQ
+479 
-485 IEKSI
+485 
-490 EGDIEGFKLLIDFN
+490 GFKILIDFN

-583 KTDKGWRLKKKET
+583 KTDKGWRLKKKEA

-609 YSKMDKRSFE
+609 YSKMDKRSFA

-651 DKMINKQTKD
+651 DKMINEQTKD

-826 IEENEPI
+826 IEENGSI

-842 TKVFHEAIKD
+842 TKDFHKAIKD

-859 MSWIEDF
+859 ISWIEDF

>member
-88 KSMIKLESDVEIA
+88 KSMIKLENDAEIV

-109 LYDFKRMYKDKQ
+109 LYDFKIMYKDKQ

-194 DIPEDILTEVAVA
+194 DIPEDILAEVAVA

-348 SDMSESKAKAWIKK
+348 SDMSESKVKAWIKK

-406 VGENEIEKSR
+406 VSENEIEKA
-416 LKKKIIVECID
+416 VD
-427 SENCI
+427 
-432 ENILNYLKKASGSG
+432 
-446 HSFTIVLD
+446 
-454 PDKPEKEGG
+454 
-463 NYKVS
+463 
-468 WDGDGPDRIDL
+468 
-479 IKIEDQ
+479 
-485 IEKSI
+485 
-490 EGDIEGFKLLIDFN
+490 GFKILIDFN

-558 GSQIEKAKKGYPVGT
+558 GSQI
-573 EKTYNGKQYV
+573 
-583 KTDKGWRLKKKET
+583 
-596 TPRERFEKEKNER
+596 
-609 YSKMDKRSFE
+609 
-619 IADKIAKEILD
+619 
-630 EGLVDEDTNELTMSH
+630 
-645 VIGPKI
+645 
-651 DKMINKQTKD
+651 
-661 WGVKASELKPGEVV
+661 
-675 HINEFPTSVKLTY
+675 
-688 KGEENGKYIFE
+688 
-699 RENGE
+699 
-704 VEKVRSKS
+704 
-712 RVFHRDDQLID
+712 
-723 KTAVAWK
+723 
-730 VRDILNKKRTGWFGK
+730 
-745 SENVEFEKA
+745 EKA

-815 RFGDDEVNGEE
+815 RFGDGEVNGEE
-826 IEENEPI
+826 IEENGPI

-842 TKVFHEAIKD
+842 TKDFHEAIKD

>member
-88 KSMIKLESDVEIA
+88 KSMIKLENDAEIV

-109 LYDFKRMYKDKQ
+109 LYDVKIMYKDKQ

-194 DIPEDILTEVAVA
+194 DIPEDILFETAVA

-212 EIHYFVGHVSEET
+212 EIHYFIGHVSEET

-309 YFSHKERKDL
+309 YFSHKERMDL

-348 SDMSESKAKAWIKK
+348 SDMPKSEVKAWIKK

-373 PKDWIEKTMSCE
+373 PESWNKKEDVEKGMGMN
-385 DITPLQKE
+385 DVAPLKKE
-393 DLEKDAVGPQGDG
+393 DLQDDTTGPQGDG
-406 VGENEIEKSR
+406 IDDKKIEKAITFKKIEYEPKVVESIEPNKYTYGEGQFSFSDSDGNHGDKLFDMLGMLQKVMTLNKKFSITIETEDNGEQTWNFDGTIRMHSLRKSENIEKS
-416 LKKKIIVECID
+416 VNT
-427 SENCI
+427 END
-432 ENILNYLKKASGSG
+432 
-446 HSFTIVLD
+446 T
-454 PDKPEKEGG
+454 
-463 NYKVS
+463 
-468 WDGDGPDRIDL
+468 
-479 IKIEDQ
+479 
-485 IEKSI
+485 
-490 EGDIEGFKLLIDFN
+490 EGFKLLINFN
-504 DLDQAQMFKS
+504 DLDQAEVFKS
-514 LVNEMRES
+514 IIDEMKES
-522 GKLDINNVLDQQE
+522 GKLDIESIIDDSV

-540 WGINEIREEA
+540 WGINDIRKEVNNNPA
-550 WSDPSLDD
+550 LDD
-558 GSQIEKAKKGYPVGT
+558 GSQLA
-573 EKTYNGKQYV
+573 
-583 KTDKGWRLKKKET
+583 
-596 TPRERFEKEKNER
+596 
-609 YSKMDKRSFE
+609 
-619 IADKIAKEILD
+619 
-630 EGLVDEDTNELTMSH
+630 
-645 VIGPKI
+645 
-651 DKMINKQTKD
+651 
-661 WGVKASELKPGEVV
+661 
-675 HINEFPTSVKLTY
+675 
-688 KGEENGKYIFE
+688 
-699 RENGE
+699 
-704 VEKVRSKS
+704 
-712 RVFHRDDQLID
+712 
-723 KTAVAWK
+723 
-730 VRDILNKKRTGWFGK
+730 
-745 SENVEFEKA
+745 KA
-754 KDLMYGVFVDY
+754 KDKMYKTFADY

-800 DYEDKIME
+800 DYEDKVME

-815 RFGDDEVNGEE
+815 RFGDGEVNGEE

-842 TKVFHEAIKD
+842 TKDFHEAIKD

>member
-13 EDKIQEYKQ
+13 EDKIQEYRQ

-28 KNSLRVDEL
+28 RNSLRVDEL

-43 QNSVLKSISTL
+43 QNSVLKSISIL
-54 SDEDRKEVEER
+54 SDDDRREVEER

-78 EAYKEKTSIE
+78 DVYKEKTSIE
-88 KSMIKLESDVEIA
+88 KSMKKLESEDEIA
-101 DILKDMKS
+101 DILKDIKS
-109 LYDFKRMYKDKQ
+109 LYDFKRMYKSKQ
-121 ISKSIYNDIIKAKT
+121 ISKSVYNDILKSKT

-212 EIHYFVGHVSEET
+212 EIHYFIGHVSEET

-260 LKKILGLEQKPSN
+260 LKKILGFEQKPSN
-273 LIKIQ
+273 FIKIQ
-278 KAYFNGDISE
+278 KAFFNGDISE
-288 EVFKSYCEQHPD
+288 EVFKSYCKQHPE

-309 YFSHKERKDL
+309 YFSHKERMDL
-319 AERGEAMPNGK
+319 AERGEAMSNGK

-348 SDMSESKAKAWIKK
+348 SDMPESKVKAWIKK
-362 RAKELGLENEL
+362 RAKELGLESEL
-373 PKDWIEKTMSCE
+373 PEDWIEKTMSCE
-385 DITPLQKE
+385 DTAPLQKE
-393 DLEKDAVGPQGDG
+393 DLEKDTVGPQGDG
-406 VGENEIEKSR
+406 ITENEIEKA
-416 LKKKIIVECID
+416 VD
-427 SENCI
+427 
-432 ENILNYLKKASGSG
+432 
-446 HSFTIVLD
+446 
-454 PDKPEKEGG
+454 
-463 NYKVS
+463 
-468 WDGDGPDRIDL
+468 
-479 IKIEDQ
+479 
-485 IEKSI
+485 
-490 EGDIEGFKLLIDFN
+490 GFKLLIDFN
-504 DLDQAQMFKS
+504 DLDQAQVFKS
-514 LVNEMRES
+514 LVNEMKES
-522 GKLDINNVLDQQE
+522 GKLNINSVIDQQE

-540 WGINEIREEA
+540 WGIDNIREEA
-550 WSDPSLDD
+550 WSNPSLDD
-558 GSQIEKAKKGYPVGT
+558 GSQIEKARKGYPVGT
-573 EKTYNGKQYV
+573 EKTYNGKQYI
-583 KTDKGWRLKKKET
+583 KTDKGWRLKKKEM

-609 YSKMDKRSFE
+609 YSGMDKHSLE
-619 IADKIAKEILD
+619 IAEKIAKDILD
-630 EGLVDEDTNELTMSH
+630 EGLVDEDTNELTMSY
-645 VIGPKI
+645 VIKPKI
-651 DKMINKQTKD
+651 DKMINEHTKG

-675 HINEFPTSVKLTY
+675 HINEFPTSVKFTY

-704 VEKVRSKS
+704 IEKVKSKS

-723 KTAVAWK
+723 KTAVQWK
-730 VRDILNKKRTGWFGK
+730 VRDILNKKRTNWFNK
-745 SENVEFEKA
+745 SENIDIEKA
-754 KDLMYGVFVDY
+754 KDLMYGVFADY

-772 KTRTKNIHW
+772 KTRIKNIHW

-789 VYLDDLIDELS
+789 VYLDDLIDELL

-815 RFGDDEVNGEE
+815 RFGDGEINGEK
-826 IEENEPI
+826 IEENDPI
-833 ELIDLIIER
+833 KLIDLIIER
-842 TKVFHEAIKD
+842 TKDFHQVIED
-852 NIDYVGE
+852 NIDYIGE

>member
-88 KSMIKLESDVEIA
+88 KSMIKLENDAEIV

-109 LYDFKRMYKDKQ
+109 LYDFKIMYKDKQ

-194 DIPEDILTEVAVA
+194 DIPEDILFETAVA

-212 EIHYFVGHVSEET
+212 EIHYFIGHVSEET

-260 LKKILGLEQKPSN
+260 LKKILGLERHPSN

-348 SDMSESKAKAWIKK
+348 SDMPKSEVKAWVKK
-362 RAKELGLENEL
+362 RAKELGHENEL
-373 PKDWIEKTMSCE
+373 PESWNKKEDVEKGMGMN
-385 DITPLQKE
+385 DVAPLKKE
-393 DLEKDAVGPQGDG
+393 DLQDDTTGPQGDG
-406 VGENEIEKSR
+406 IDDKKIEKAITFKKIEYEPKVVESIEPNKYTYGEGQFSFSDSDGNHGDKLFDMLGMLQKVMTLNKKFSITIETEDNGEQTWNFDGTIRMHSLRKSENIEKS
-416 LKKKIIVECID
+416 VNT
-427 SENCI
+427 END
-432 ENILNYLKKASGSG
+432 
-446 HSFTIVLD
+446 T
-454 PDKPEKEGG
+454 
-463 NYKVS
+463 
-468 WDGDGPDRIDL
+468 
-479 IKIEDQ
+479 
-485 IEKSI
+485 
-490 EGDIEGFKLLIDFN
+490 EGFKLLINFN
-504 DLDQAQMFKS
+504 DLDQAEVFKS
-514 LVNEMRES
+514 IIDEMKES
-522 GKLDINNVLDQQE
+522 GKLDIESIIDDSV

-540 WGINEIREEA
+540 WGINDIRKEVNNNPA
-550 WSDPSLDD
+550 LDD
-558 GSQIEKAKKGYPVGT
+558 GSQLA
-573 EKTYNGKQYV
+573 
-583 KTDKGWRLKKKET
+583 
-596 TPRERFEKEKNER
+596 
-609 YSKMDKRSFE
+609 
-619 IADKIAKEILD
+619 
-630 EGLVDEDTNELTMSH
+630 
-645 VIGPKI
+645 
-651 DKMINKQTKD
+651 
-661 WGVKASELKPGEVV
+661 
-675 HINEFPTSVKLTY
+675 
-688 KGEENGKYIFE
+688 
-699 RENGE
+699 
-704 VEKVRSKS
+704 
-712 RVFHRDDQLID
+712 
-723 KTAVAWK
+723 
-730 VRDILNKKRTGWFGK
+730 
-745 SENVEFEKA
+745 KA

-842 TKVFHEAIKD
+842 TKDFHEAIKD

>member
-88 KSMIKLESDVEIA
+88 KSMIKLENDAEIV

-109 LYDFKRMYKDKQ
+109 LYDFKIMYKDKQ

-194 DIPEDILTEVAVA
+194 DIPEDILAEVAVA

-260 LKKILGLEQKPSN
+260 LKRILGLEQKPSN

-309 YFSHKERKDL
+309 YFSHKERMDL

-348 SDMSESKAKAWIKK
+348 SDMPKSEVKAWIKK

-373 PKDWIEKTMSCE
+373 PESWNKKEDVEKGMGMN
-385 DITPLQKE
+385 DVAPLKKE
-393 DLEKDAVGPQGDG
+393 DLQDDTTGPQGDG
-406 VGENEIEKSR
+406 IDDKKIEKAITFKKIEYEPKVVEPIEPNKYTYGEGQFSFSDSDGNHGDKLFDMLGMLQKVMTLNKKFSITIETEDNGEQTWNFDGTIRMHSLRKSENIEKS
-416 LKKKIIVECID
+416 VNT
-427 SENCI
+427 END
-432 ENILNYLKKASGSG
+432 
-446 HSFTIVLD
+446 T
-454 PDKPEKEGG
+454 
-463 NYKVS
+463 
-468 WDGDGPDRIDL
+468 
-479 IKIEDQ
+479 
-485 IEKSI
+485 
-490 EGDIEGFKLLIDFN
+490 EGFKLLINFN
-504 DLDQAQMFKS
+504 DLDQAEVFKS
-514 LVNEMRES
+514 IIDEMKES
-522 GKLDINNVLDQQE
+522 GKLDIESIIDDSV

-540 WGINEIREEA
+540 WGINDIRKEVNNNPA
-550 WSDPSLDD
+550 LDD
-558 GSQIEKAKKGYPVGT
+558 GSQLA
-573 EKTYNGKQYV
+573 
-583 KTDKGWRLKKKET
+583 
-596 TPRERFEKEKNER
+596 
-609 YSKMDKRSFE
+609 
-619 IADKIAKEILD
+619 
-630 EGLVDEDTNELTMSH
+630 
-645 VIGPKI
+645 
-651 DKMINKQTKD
+651 
-661 WGVKASELKPGEVV
+661 
-675 HINEFPTSVKLTY
+675 
-688 KGEENGKYIFE
+688 
-699 RENGE
+699 
-704 VEKVRSKS
+704 
-712 RVFHRDDQLID
+712 
-723 KTAVAWK
+723 
-730 VRDILNKKRTGWFGK
+730 
-745 SENVEFEKA
+745 KA
-754 KDLMYGVFVDY
+754 KDKMYKTFADY

-800 DYEDKIME
+800 DYEDKVME

-815 RFGDDEVNGEE
+815 RFGDGEVNGEE

-842 TKVFHEAIKD
+842 TKDFHEAIKD

-866 LATLKQTKY
+866 LATLKQMKY

>member
-78 EAYKEKTSIE
+78 EAYKEKISIE
-88 KSMIKLESDVEIA
+88 KSMIKLENDAEIV

-109 LYDFKRMYKDKQ
+109 LYDFKIMYKDKQ

-194 DIPEDILTEVAVA
+194 DIPEDILAEVAVA

-212 EIHYFVGHVSEET
+212 EIHYFIGHVSEET

-260 LKKILGLEQKPSN
+260 LKRILGLEQKPSN

-348 SDMSESKAKAWIKK
+348 SDMPKSEVKAWIKK

-373 PKDWIEKTMSCE
+373 PESWNKKEDVEKGM
-385 DITPLQKE
+385 DMNDVAPLKKE
-393 DLEKDAVGPQGDG
+393 DLQDDTTGPQGDG
-406 VGENEIEKSR
+406 IDDKKIEKAITFKKVAYEPKVVEPIEPNKYTYGEGQFAFSDSDGNHGDKLFDMLGMLQKVMTLNKKFSITIETEDNGEQTWNFDGTVRIHGLRKSESIEKS
-416 LKKKIIVECID
+416 VNT
-427 SENCI
+427 EN
-432 ENILNYLKKASGSG
+432 N
-446 HSFTIVLD
+446 T
-454 PDKPEKEGG
+454 
-463 NYKVS
+463 
-468 WDGDGPDRIDL
+468 
-479 IKIEDQ
+479 
-485 IEKSI
+485 
-490 EGDIEGFKLLIDFN
+490 EGFKLLINFN
-504 DLDQAQMFKS
+504 DLNQAEVFKS
-514 LVNEMRES
+514 IVNEMKES
-522 GKLDINNVLDQQE
+522 GKLDIESIIDDSV

-540 WGINEIREEA
+540 WGINDIRKEVNNNPA
-550 WSDPSLDD
+550 LDD
-558 GSQIEKAKKGYPVGT
+558 GSQLA
-573 EKTYNGKQYV
+573 
-583 KTDKGWRLKKKET
+583 
-596 TPRERFEKEKNER
+596 
-609 YSKMDKRSFE
+609 
-619 IADKIAKEILD
+619 
-630 EGLVDEDTNELTMSH
+630 
-645 VIGPKI
+645 
-651 DKMINKQTKD
+651 
-661 WGVKASELKPGEVV
+661 
-675 HINEFPTSVKLTY
+675 
-688 KGEENGKYIFE
+688 
-699 RENGE
+699 
-704 VEKVRSKS
+704 
-712 RVFHRDDQLID
+712 
-723 KTAVAWK
+723 
-730 VRDILNKKRTGWFGK
+730 
-745 SENVEFEKA
+745 KA
-754 KDLMYGVFVDY
+754 KDKMYKTFADY

-772 KTRTKNIHW
+772 KTRSKNVHW
-781 GELDNSKH
+781 GEEDNSKH

-815 RFGDDEVNGEE
+815 RFKEGEIE
-826 IEENEPI
+826 GEKIEENGPI

-842 TKVFHEAIKD
+842 TKDFHEAIKD

>member
-78 EAYKEKTSIE
+78 EAYKEKISIE
-88 KSMIKLESDVEIA
+88 KSMIKLENDAEIV

-109 LYDFKRMYKDKQ
+109 LYDFKIMYKDKQ

-194 DIPEDILTEVAVA
+194 DIPEDILAEVAVA

-260 LKKILGLEQKPSN
+260 LKRILGLEQKPSN

-348 SDMSESKAKAWIKK
+348 SDMPKSEVKAWIKK

-373 PKDWIEKTMSCE
+373 PESWNKKEDVEKGM
-385 DITPLQKE
+385 DMNDVAPLKKE
-393 DLEKDAVGPQGDG
+393 DLQDDTTGPQGDG
-406 VGENEIEKSR
+406 IDDKKIEKAITFKKVAYEPKVVEPIEPNKYTYGEGQFAFSDSDGNHGDKLFDMLGMLQKVMTLNKKFSITIETEDNGEQTWNFDGTVRIHGLRKSESIEKS
-416 LKKKIIVECID
+416 VNT
-427 SENCI
+427 EN
-432 ENILNYLKKASGSG
+432 N
-446 HSFTIVLD
+446 T
-454 PDKPEKEGG
+454 
-463 NYKVS
+463 
-468 WDGDGPDRIDL
+468 
-479 IKIEDQ
+479 
-485 IEKSI
+485 
-490 EGDIEGFKLLIDFN
+490 EGFKLLINFN
-504 DLDQAQMFKS
+504 DLNQAEVFKS
-514 LVNEMRES
+514 IVNEMKES
-522 GKLDINNVLDQQE
+522 GKLDIESIIDDSV

-540 WGINEIREEA
+540 WGINDIRKEVNNNPA
-550 WSDPSLDD
+550 LDD
-558 GSQIEKAKKGYPVGT
+558 GSQLA
-573 EKTYNGKQYV
+573 
-583 KTDKGWRLKKKET
+583 
-596 TPRERFEKEKNER
+596 
-609 YSKMDKRSFE
+609 
-619 IADKIAKEILD
+619 
-630 EGLVDEDTNELTMSH
+630 
-645 VIGPKI
+645 
-651 DKMINKQTKD
+651 
-661 WGVKASELKPGEVV
+661 
-675 HINEFPTSVKLTY
+675 
-688 KGEENGKYIFE
+688 
-699 RENGE
+699 
-704 VEKVRSKS
+704 
-712 RVFHRDDQLID
+712 
-723 KTAVAWK
+723 
-730 VRDILNKKRTGWFGK
+730 
-745 SENVEFEKA
+745 KA
-754 KDLMYGVFVDY
+754 KDKMYKTFADY

-772 KTRTKNIHW
+772 KTRSKNVHW
-781 GELDNSKH
+781 GEEDNSKH

-815 RFGDDEVNGEE
+815 RFKEGE
-826 IEENEPI
+826 IEGEKIDINDPI
-833 ELIDLIIER
+833 ELVDEIIER
-842 TKVFHEAIKD
+842 TKDFYEAISD
-852 NIDYVGE
+852 DENNDYVGE
-859 MSWIEDF
+859 VSWIEDF

-875 RLQLH
+875 CLQMH

>member
-88 KSMIKLESDVEIA
+88 KSMIKLENDVEIT

-194 DIPEDILTEVAVA
+194 DIPEDILFETAVA

-212 EIHYFVGHVSEET
+212 EIHYFIGHVSEET

-309 YFSHKERKDL
+309 YFSHKERMDL

-348 SDMSESKAKAWIKK
+348 SDMPKSEVKAWIKK

-373 PKDWIEKTMSCE
+373 PESWNKKEDVEKGMGMNDVAPFS
-385 DITPLQKE
+385 DGNHGDKLFDMLGMLQKVMTLNKKFSITIETE
-393 DLEKDAVGPQGDG
+393 DNGEQTWNFDG
-406 VGENEIEKSR
+406 TIRMHSLRKSENIEKS
-416 LKKKIIVECID
+416 VNT
-427 SENCI
+427 END
-432 ENILNYLKKASGSG
+432 
-446 HSFTIVLD
+446 T
-454 PDKPEKEGG
+454 
-463 NYKVS
+463 
-468 WDGDGPDRIDL
+468 
-479 IKIEDQ
+479 
-485 IEKSI
+485 
-490 EGDIEGFKLLIDFN
+490 EGFKLLINLN
-504 DLDQAQMFKS
+504 DLDQAEVFKS
-514 LVNEMRES
+514 IIDEMKES
-522 GKLDINNVLDQQE
+522 GKLDIESIIDDSV

-540 WGINEIREEA
+540 WGINDIRKEVNNNPA
-550 WSDPSLDD
+550 LDD
-558 GSQIEKAKKGYPVGT
+558 GSQLA
-573 EKTYNGKQYV
+573 
-583 KTDKGWRLKKKET
+583 
-596 TPRERFEKEKNER
+596 
-609 YSKMDKRSFE
+609 
-619 IADKIAKEILD
+619 
-630 EGLVDEDTNELTMSH
+630 
-645 VIGPKI
+645 
-651 DKMINKQTKD
+651 
-661 WGVKASELKPGEVV
+661 
-675 HINEFPTSVKLTY
+675 
-688 KGEENGKYIFE
+688 
-699 RENGE
+699 
-704 VEKVRSKS
+704 
-712 RVFHRDDQLID
+712 
-723 KTAVAWK
+723 
-730 VRDILNKKRTGWFGK
+730 
-745 SENVEFEKA
+745 KA
-754 KDLMYGVFVDY
+754 KDKMYKTFADY

-800 DYEDKIME
+800 DYEDKVME

-815 RFGDDEVNGEE
+815 RFGDGEVNGEE

-842 TKVFHEAIKD
+842 TKDFHEAIKD

>member
-13 EDKIQEYKQ
+13 EDKIQEYRQ

-28 KNSLRVDEL
+28 RNSLRVDEL

-43 QNSVLKSISTL
+43 QNSVLKSISIL
-54 SDEDRKEVEER
+54 SDDDRKEVEER

-78 EAYKEKTSIE
+78 DVYKEKTSIE
-88 KSMIKLESDVEIA
+88 KSMKKLESEDEIA
-101 DILKDMKS
+101 DILKDIKS
-109 LYDFKRMYKDKQ
+109 LYDFKRMYKSKQ
-121 ISKSIYNDIIKAKT
+121 ISKSVYNDILKSKT
-135 GKVRYADVLLFRGS
+135 GKIRYADVLLFRGS

-212 EIHYFVGHVSEET
+212 EIHYFIGHISEET

-260 LKKILGLEQKPSN
+260 LKKILGFEQKPSN
-273 LIKIQ
+273 FIKIQ
-278 KAYFNGDISE
+278 KAFFNGEISE
-288 EVFKSYCEQHPD
+288 EVFKSYCKQHPE

-309 YFSHKERKDL
+309 YFSHKERMDL
-319 AERGEAMPNGK
+319 AERGEAMSNGK

-348 SDMSESKAKAWIKK
+348 SDMPESKVKAWIKK
-362 RAKELGLENEL
+362 RAKELGLESEL
-373 PKDWIEKTMSCE
+373 PEDWIEKTMSCE

-406 VGENEIEKSR
+406 VGENEIEKA
-416 LKKKIIVECID
+416 VD
-427 SENCI
+427 
-432 ENILNYLKKASGSG
+432 
-446 HSFTIVLD
+446 
-454 PDKPEKEGG
+454 
-463 NYKVS
+463 
-468 WDGDGPDRIDL
+468 
-479 IKIEDQ
+479 
-485 IEKSI
+485 
-490 EGDIEGFKLLIDFN
+490 GFKLLIDFN

-550 WSDPSLDD
+550 WKDPSLDD
-558 GSQIEKAKKGYPVGT
+558 GSQIEKAK
-573 EKTYNGKQYV
+573 
-583 KTDKGWRLKKKET
+583 
-596 TPRERFEKEKNER
+596 
-609 YSKMDKRSFE
+609 
-619 IADKIAKEILD
+619 
-630 EGLVDEDTNELTMSH
+630 
-645 VIGPKI
+645 
-651 DKMINKQTKD
+651 
-661 WGVKASELKPGEVV
+661 
-675 HINEFPTSVKLTY
+675 
-688 KGEENGKYIFE
+688 
-699 RENGE
+699 
-704 VEKVRSKS
+704 
-712 RVFHRDDQLID
+712 
-723 KTAVAWK
+723 
-730 VRDILNKKRTGWFGK
+730 
-745 SENVEFEKA
+745 
-754 KDLMYGVFVDY
+754 DLMYGVFADY

-772 KTRTKNIHW
+772 KTRVKNIHW

-789 VYLDDLIDELS
+789 VYLDDLIDELL

-815 RFGDDEVNGEE
+815 RFGDGEINGEK
-826 IEENEPI
+826 IEENDPI
-833 ELIDLIIER
+833 KLIDLIIER
-842 TKVFHEAIKD
+842 TKDFHEVIED
-852 NIDYVGE
+852 NIDYIGE

>member
-1 MNIKKFLGLQSK
+1 MNIKNLFNLKSK
-13 EDKIQEYKQ
+13 EDKIKEYKV
-22 LLEKSY
+22 LLEKSL
-28 KNSLRVDEL
+28 KIEKSINQLAEEFNEHNSILKCKSTLGEVEGKEVDERYS
-37 AAEFSE
+37 EF
-43 QNSVLKSISTL
+43 LKEHI
-54 SDEDRKEVEER
+54 
-65 NKKFIS
+65 
-71 DHVKNIS
+71 KNIS
-78 EAYKEKTSIE
+78 QVQKEKTKIEKSLNKLENDSEMIDLLSDIKNLFKSKILYKEK
-88 KSMIKLESDVEIA
+88 V
-101 DILKDMKS
+101 
-109 LYDFKRMYKDKQ
+109 
-121 ISKSIYNDIIKAKT
+121 ISKSIYDNILKAKT

-156 AGDQGNHTDEWC
+156 AGDYGNHTNLWC

-173 VDAGEDFRTAAQ
+173 VDVGEDFRTAAQ
-185 RELLEETGI
+185 RELFEETGI
-194 DIPEDILTEVAVA
+194 EVPEDTLIEVASYQY
-207 TGKDF
+207 KDAD
-212 EIHYFVGHVSEET
+212 IRYFIGHVDDEYPT
-225 PAFVVVDSEEEI
+225 TVCVDAEEEI
-237 GSAWIEPGTELDD
+237 GSAWIEPETELND

-260 LKKILGLEQKPSN
+260 VKRILGLKQTPSN

-278 KAYFNGDISE
+278 KAFLNGDISE

-300 EIEKANNKT
+300 EIKKANNKT

-319 AERGEAMPNGK
+319 AKKGEAMPNGK

-335 SQDLKDAIRLVGA
+335 SQDLEDAIRLVGA
-348 SDMSESKAKAWIKK
+348 SDMSEETVKNWIKK

-373 PKDWIEKTMSCE
+373 PEGWRDEEVEKAVGLEQTE
-385 DITPLQKE
+385 VLQRESLKE
-393 DLEKDAVGPQGDG
+393 DEVGPQGDG
-406 VGENEIEKSR
+406 IDDENIEKS
-416 LKKKIIVECID
+416 VE
-427 SENCI
+427 
-432 ENILNYLKKASGSG
+432 
-446 HSFTIVLD
+446 V
-454 PDKPEKEGG
+454 
-463 NYKVS
+463 
-468 WDGDGPDRIDL
+468 
-479 IKIEDQ
+479 
-485 IEKSI
+485 
-490 EGDIEGFKLLIDFN
+490 FKLLIDFN

-514 LVNEMRES
+514 LVNEMKES
-522 GKLDINNVLDQQE
+522 GKLDINSIFDQQE

-540 WGINEIREEA
+540 WGIDDIRKEA
-550 WSDPSLDD
+550 WKDPSLDD
-558 GSQIEKAKKGYPVGT
+558 GSSIEKSRKNYPVGT
-573 EKTYNGKQYV
+573 EKTYNGKQYI
-583 KTDKGWRLKKKET
+583 KTEKGWRLKKKEM

-619 IADKIAKEILD
+619 IADKIAKDILD
-630 EGLVDEDTNELTMSH
+630 EGLIDEDTSELTMEH
-645 VIGPKI
+645 VVKPKI
-651 DKMINKQTKD
+651 NKMIDEQTKD
-661 WGVKASELKPGEVV
+661 WGVHASELKPGEVV

-699 RENGE
+699 KENGE
-704 VEKVRSKS
+704 IEKVRSKS

-723 KTAVAWK
+723 KTAVQWK

-745 SENVEFEKA
+745 SENIEIEKA

-815 RFGDDEVNGEE
+815 RFEEGEVNGEE

-842 TKVFHEAIKD
+842 TKDFHEAIED

>member
-88 KSMIKLESDVEIA
+88 KSMIKLENDAEIV

-109 LYDFKRMYKDKQ
+109 LYDFKIMYKDKQ

-194 DIPEDILTEVAVA
+194 DIPEDILAEVAVA

-348 SDMSESKAKAWIKK
+348 SDMSESKVKAWIKK

-406 VGENEIEKSR
+406 VSENEIEKA
-416 LKKKIIVECID
+416 VD
-427 SENCI
+427 
-432 ENILNYLKKASGSG
+432 
-446 HSFTIVLD
+446 
-454 PDKPEKEGG
+454 
-463 NYKVS
+463 
-468 WDGDGPDRIDL
+468 
-479 IKIEDQ
+479 
-485 IEKSI
+485 
-490 EGDIEGFKLLIDFN
+490 GFKILIDFN

-558 GSQIEKAKKGYPVGT
+558 GSQI
-573 EKTYNGKQYV
+573 
-583 KTDKGWRLKKKET
+583 
-596 TPRERFEKEKNER
+596 
-609 YSKMDKRSFE
+609 
-619 IADKIAKEILD
+619 
-630 EGLVDEDTNELTMSH
+630 
-645 VIGPKI
+645 
-651 DKMINKQTKD
+651 
-661 WGVKASELKPGEVV
+661 
-675 HINEFPTSVKLTY
+675 
-688 KGEENGKYIFE
+688 
-699 RENGE
+699 
-704 VEKVRSKS
+704 
-712 RVFHRDDQLID
+712 
-723 KTAVAWK
+723 
-730 VRDILNKKRTGWFGK
+730 
-745 SENVEFEKA
+745 EKA

-815 RFGDDEVNGEE
+815 RFGDGEVNGEE
-826 IEENEPI
+826 IEENRPI

-842 TKVFHEAIKD
+842 TKDFHEAIKD

>member
-28 KNSLRVDEL
+28 KNSLKVDEL

-88 KSMIKLESDVEIA
+88 KSMIKLENDAEIV

-109 LYDFKRMYKDKQ
+109 LYDFKIMYKDKQ

-348 SDMSESKAKAWIKK
+348 SDMPKSEVKAWIKK

-373 PKDWIEKTMSCE
+373 PESWNKKEDVEKGMGMN
-385 DITPLQKE
+385 DVAPLKKE
-393 DLEKDAVGPQGDG
+393 DLQDDTTGPQGDG
-406 VGENEIEKSR
+406 IDDKKIEKAIAFKKIEHEPKVVESIEPNKYTYGEGQFSFSDSDGNHGDKLFDMLGMLQKVMTLNKKFSITIETEDNGEQTWNFDGTIRMHSLRKSENIEKS
-416 LKKKIIVECID
+416 VNT
-427 SENCI
+427 END
-432 ENILNYLKKASGSG
+432 
-446 HSFTIVLD
+446 T
-454 PDKPEKEGG
+454 
-463 NYKVS
+463 
-468 WDGDGPDRIDL
+468 
-479 IKIEDQ
+479 
-485 IEKSI
+485 
-490 EGDIEGFKLLIDFN
+490 EGFKLLINFN
-504 DLDQAQMFKS
+504 DLDQAEVFKS
-514 LVNEMRES
+514 IIDEMKES
-522 GKLDINNVLDQQE
+522 GKLDIESIIDDSV

-540 WGINEIREEA
+540 WGINDIRKEVNNNPA
-550 WSDPSLDD
+550 LDD
-558 GSQIEKAKKGYPVGT
+558 GSQLA
-573 EKTYNGKQYV
+573 
-583 KTDKGWRLKKKET
+583 
-596 TPRERFEKEKNER
+596 
-609 YSKMDKRSFE
+609 
-619 IADKIAKEILD
+619 
-630 EGLVDEDTNELTMSH
+630 
-645 VIGPKI
+645 
-651 DKMINKQTKD
+651 
-661 WGVKASELKPGEVV
+661 
-675 HINEFPTSVKLTY
+675 
-688 KGEENGKYIFE
+688 
-699 RENGE
+699 
-704 VEKVRSKS
+704 
-712 RVFHRDDQLID
+712 
-723 KTAVAWK
+723 
-730 VRDILNKKRTGWFGK
+730 
-745 SENVEFEKA
+745 KA

-815 RFGDDEVNGEE
+815 RFGDGEVNGEE

-842 TKVFHEAIKD
+842 TKDFHEAIKD

>member
-88 KSMIKLESDVEIA
+88 KSMIKLENDAEIV

-109 LYDFKRMYKDKQ
+109 LYDFKIMYKDKQ

-194 DIPEDILTEVAVA
+194 DIPEDILAEVAVA

-260 LKKILGLEQKPSN
+260 LKRILGLEQKPSN

-348 SDMSESKAKAWIKK
+348 SDMPKSEVKAWIKK

-373 PKDWIEKTMSCE
+373 PESWNKKEDVEKGMGMN
-385 DITPLQKE
+385 DVAPLKKE
-393 DLEKDAVGPQGDG
+393 DLQDDTTGPQGDG
-406 VGENEIEKSR
+406 IDDKKIEKAITFKKIEHEPKVVESIEPNKYTYGEGQFSFSDSDGNHGDKLFDMLGMLQKVMTLNKKFSITIETEDNGEQTWNFDGTIRMHSLRKSENIEKS
-416 LKKKIIVECID
+416 VNT
-427 SENCI
+427 END
-432 ENILNYLKKASGSG
+432 
-446 HSFTIVLD
+446 T
-454 PDKPEKEGG
+454 
-463 NYKVS
+463 
-468 WDGDGPDRIDL
+468 
-479 IKIEDQ
+479 
-485 IEKSI
+485 
-490 EGDIEGFKLLIDFN
+490 EGFKLLINFN
-504 DLDQAQMFKS
+504 DLDQAEVFKS
-514 LVNEMRES
+514 IIDEMKES
-522 GKLDINNVLDQQE
+522 GKLDIESIIDDSV

-540 WGINEIREEA
+540 WGINDIRKEVNNNPA
-550 WSDPSLDD
+550 LDD
-558 GSQIEKAKKGYPVGT
+558 GSQLA
-573 EKTYNGKQYV
+573 
-583 KTDKGWRLKKKET
+583 
-596 TPRERFEKEKNER
+596 
-609 YSKMDKRSFE
+609 
-619 IADKIAKEILD
+619 
-630 EGLVDEDTNELTMSH
+630 
-645 VIGPKI
+645 
-651 DKMINKQTKD
+651 
-661 WGVKASELKPGEVV
+661 
-675 HINEFPTSVKLTY
+675 
-688 KGEENGKYIFE
+688 
-699 RENGE
+699 
-704 VEKVRSKS
+704 
-712 RVFHRDDQLID
+712 
-723 KTAVAWK
+723 
-730 VRDILNKKRTGWFGK
+730 
-745 SENVEFEKA
+745 KA

-815 RFGDDEVNGEE
+815 RFGDGEVNGEE

-842 TKVFHEAIKD
+842 TKDFHEAIKD

>member
-88 KSMIKLESDVEIA
+88 KSMIKLENDAEIV

-109 LYDFKRMYKDKQ
+109 LYDFKIMYKDKQ

-194 DIPEDILTEVAVA
+194 DIPEDILAEVAVA

-348 SDMSESKAKAWIKK
+348 SDMSESKVKAWIKK

-406 VGENEIEKSR
+406 VGENEIEKA
-416 LKKKIIVECID
+416 VD
-427 SENCI
+427 
-432 ENILNYLKKASGSG
+432 
-446 HSFTIVLD
+446 
-454 PDKPEKEGG
+454 
-463 NYKVS
+463 
-468 WDGDGPDRIDL
+468 
-479 IKIEDQ
+479 
-485 IEKSI
+485 
-490 EGDIEGFKLLIDFN
+490 GFKILIDFN

-583 KTDKGWRLKKKET
+583 KTDKGWRLKKKEVT
-596 TPRERFEKEKNER
+596 SRERFEKEKNER
-609 YSKMDKRSFE
+609 YSKMDKRSFA

-645 VIGPKI
+645 VIRPKI
-651 DKMINKQTKD
+651 DKMINEQTKD

-842 TKVFHEAIKD
+842 TKDFHEAIKD

>member
-88 KSMIKLESDVEIA
+88 KSMIKLENDAEIV

-109 LYDFKRMYKDKQ
+109 LYDFKIMYKDKQ

-168 IPGGH
+168 IPGGY

-194 DIPEDILTEVAVA
+194 DIPEDILFETAVA

-212 EIHYFVGHVSEET
+212 EIHYFIGHVSEET

-309 YFSHKERKDL
+309 YFSHKERMDL

-348 SDMSESKAKAWIKK
+348 SDMPKSEVKAWIKK

-373 PKDWIEKTMSCE
+373 PESWNKKEDVEKGMGMN
-385 DITPLQKE
+385 DVAPLKKE
-393 DLEKDAVGPQGDG
+393 DLQDDTTGPQGDG
-406 VGENEIEKSR
+406 IDDKKIEKAITFKKIEYEPKVVEPIEPNKYTYGEGQFSFSDSDGNHGDKLFDMLGMLQKVMTLNKKFSITIETEDNGEQTWNFDGTIRMHSLRKSENIEKS
-416 LKKKIIVECID
+416 VNT
-427 SENCI
+427 END
-432 ENILNYLKKASGSG
+432 
-446 HSFTIVLD
+446 T
-454 PDKPEKEGG
+454 
-463 NYKVS
+463 
-468 WDGDGPDRIDL
+468 
-479 IKIEDQ
+479 
-485 IEKSI
+485 
-490 EGDIEGFKLLIDFN
+490 EGFKLLINFN
-504 DLDQAQMFKS
+504 DLDQAEVFKS
-514 LVNEMRES
+514 IIDEMKES
-522 GKLDINNVLDQQE
+522 GKLDIESIIDDSV

-540 WGINEIREEA
+540 WGINDIRKEVNNNPA
-550 WSDPSLDD
+550 LDD
-558 GSQIEKAKKGYPVGT
+558 GSQLA
-573 EKTYNGKQYV
+573 
-583 KTDKGWRLKKKET
+583 
-596 TPRERFEKEKNER
+596 
-609 YSKMDKRSFE
+609 
-619 IADKIAKEILD
+619 
-630 EGLVDEDTNELTMSH
+630 
-645 VIGPKI
+645 
-651 DKMINKQTKD
+651 
-661 WGVKASELKPGEVV
+661 
-675 HINEFPTSVKLTY
+675 
-688 KGEENGKYIFE
+688 
-699 RENGE
+699 
-704 VEKVRSKS
+704 
-712 RVFHRDDQLID
+712 
-723 KTAVAWK
+723 
-730 VRDILNKKRTGWFGK
+730 
-745 SENVEFEKA
+745 KA

-815 RFGDDEVNGEE
+815 RFGDGEVNGEVNGEE

-842 TKVFHEAIKD
+842 TKDFHEAIKD